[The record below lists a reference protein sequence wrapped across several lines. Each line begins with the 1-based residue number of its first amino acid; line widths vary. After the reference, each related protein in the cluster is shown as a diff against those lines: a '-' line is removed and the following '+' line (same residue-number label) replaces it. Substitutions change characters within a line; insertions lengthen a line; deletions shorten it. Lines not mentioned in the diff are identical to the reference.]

1 MGTKWIILEP
11 DLIFF
16 ECHLQDSE
24 MDMIKKIYHQ
34 LKNRNFQTGNSGSG
48 ESDKII
54 ACDIV
59 WEGLTGL
66 LGPALTPMTT
76 P

>member
-34 LKNRNFQTGNSGSG
+34 LKNRNFQTGNSGYS
-48 ESDKII
+48 ESD
-54 ACDIV
+54 
-59 WEGLTGL
+59 EL
-66 LGPALTPMTT
+66 LGPFFGTA
-76 P
+76 